1 MDGGAYCCMS
11 AIFDTQNHV
20 RVALR
25 RIKLNIASYVC
36 IAVDNLTT
44 QLACSLASIPTL
56 FNIVFKLTIKE
67 CIGKQVPEA
76 LSVRKG
82 EERKRIMLVPYPQ
95 VAIHR
100 PSHLGPDVREGGRDF
115 RSLSDTIPGCTILN
129 VIIVVGED

>member
-82 EERKRIMLVPYPQ
+82 EERERIKCSYLIRKLRYIDHRIWVRTSVKA
-95 VAIHR
+95 VAIFVR
-100 PSHLGPDVREGGRDF
+100 SPIRYLDVRD
-115 RSLSDTIPGCTILN
+115 
-129 VIIVVGED
+129 